1 MILAI
6 LIDDLVPIHFP
17 YFSLGGKLAVM
28 EPDRRNLLQY
38 FDDPSST
45 WGGLIGGLAVL
56 FLLLAGITSW
66 DLIVPAFHVVFG
78 GIPPIF
84 TGDPAM

>member
-1 MILAI
+1 
-6 LIDDLVPIHFP
+6 
-17 YFSLGGKLAVM
+17 M
-28 EPDRRNLLQY
+28 EPDRRNLLEY
-38 FDDPSST
+38 FDDPPST

-78 GIPPIF
+78 GIPPIL